1 MSKNRL
7 TAEQFRE
14 SIVISVD
21 DSASETED
29 NIEIREMKDDEDEKE
44 VENEMSDTDES
55 KPVSFDYKKTQ
66 WFQLMMK

>member
-1 MSKNRL
+1 MSKYRL

-29 NIEIREMKDDEDEKE
+29 NIEIREMTDDEEEKE

>member
-29 NIEIREMKDDEDEKE
+29 NIEIREMTDD
-44 VENEMSDTDES
+44 
-55 KPVSFDYKKTQ
+55 
-66 WFQLMMK
+66 